1 MRIYMPFYLCTYIHT
16 YVHTHIHTYVH
27 TYTHTHTVHTVRT
40 VGTYIHTYIH
50 TYLVI
55 FNNRLAA
62 MLFMLSNGLDFDCR
76 QPLLAVTVL
85 SGLAGP
91 FFCLV
96 GQALTTLS
104 QMSIRACSM
113 WRGGRESDGGRREG
127 VGDEGE

>member
-1 MRIYMPFYLCTYIHT
+1 MTLTRIFWHEFYTCVSTYLSTHVPTYIHTHIHTQYIQYIHT
-16 YVHTHIHTYVH
+16 YVHM
-27 TYTHTHTVHTVRT
+27 
-40 VGTYIHTYIH
+40 YIH

-62 MLFMLSNGLDFDCR
+62 MLFMVSNGLDFDCR

-113 WRGGRESDGGRREG
+113 WRGGGVMGRGEGGRERRDSDG
-127 VGDEGE
+127 

>member
-1 MRIYMPFYLCTYIHT
+1 MYLHIFLLTYLHTYIHT
-16 YVHTHIHTYVH
+16 YTHSTYSTYIHMYIHTYIN
-27 TYTHTHTVHTVRT
+27 
-40 VGTYIHTYIH
+40 TYIRTYIH

-113 WRGGRESDGGRREG
+113 WRGGGVMGRGEGGRERRDSDG
-127 VGDEGE
+127 